1 MRKIKR
7 ADLLSNLPAQSDEIE
22 ADVSGLE
29 VIHAA
34 NERINE
40 INVTATSM
48 VLTAFVSLEWSDYFL
63 PLSP

>member
-7 ADLLSNLPAQSDEIE
+7 ADLLSNLPPQSDEIE
-22 ADVSGLE
+22 ADVNGLD
-29 VIHAA
+29 VVHAA

-48 VLTAFVSLEWSDYFL
+48 VLTAFVS
-63 PLSP
+63 P